1 MAPGLLLR
9 RRQPGQWQPG
19 QWQVGMTGMRT
30 VRPERRLVAGS
41 QEQLGVEPLMEGLLE
56 QLGVLEQ

>member
-9 RRQPGQWQPG
+9 REQPG

-56 QLGVLEQ
+56 QREVAA